1 MNYTLIHLSWFI
13 HRDTNPGED
22 ELVLK
27 KKKTS
32 EFMCKYIP
40 GTLPAGTQARQRN
53 LAWLSLRLL
62 LTQLFSEHL
71 VMMNAKILVP
81 E

>member
-1 MNYTLIHLSWFI
+1 MY
-13 HRDTNPGED
+13 
-22 ELVLK
+22 
-27 KKKTS
+27 
-32 EFMCKYIP
+32 KYIL
-40 GTLPAGTQARQRN
+40 GTLLAGTQARQRN
-53 LAWLSLRLL
+53 LAWFSLRLL

>member
-13 HRDTNPGED
+13 HRDTNPGVD
-22 ELVLK
+22 ELILK
-27 KKKTS
+27 KNN
-32 EFMCKYIP
+32 EFMYKYMP
-40 GTLPAGTQARQRN
+40 GTLLAGTQARQRN
-53 LAWLSLRLL
+53 LAWLSFRLL